1 MRLNVLAD
9 RSDRLGR
16 ESYEERSPVLN
27 KHRSDSVCPDVL
39 KGTSKPESKTRIPG
53 LLTLL
58 LMALSSGNRCNLP
71 AFQALGEA
79 GRGGVKFGDPT
90 GNRTR
95 ATTVKGWCPNR

>member
-1 MRLNVLAD
+1 MRLNVLAERRD
-9 RSDRLGR
+9 GR
-16 ESYEERSPVLN
+16 AQESYEERSPVLN
-27 KHRSDSVCPDVL
+27 KHRSDSVCPGVL
-39 KGTSKPESKTRIPG
+39 KGTSRPGSKTRIPE

-58 LMALSSGNRCNLP
+58 LMGLSSSNRCNLP
-71 AFQALGEA
+71 ASQALGEA